1 MFVKFKTEFKKIFEK
16 CQIFWD
22 QQPLINVFR
31 AWALAILALW
41 AIQTC
46 IILSRTHLWKVKKLL
61 SLQVLYE
68 FAFSALL
75 AISIVSLIGIF
86 WVLGNRF
93 QALKFKAKTILVCG
107 LALFDAYYL
116 KADLENF
123 ALRMSDHI
131 IEDSTILLNIILYLL
146 ILLITSMLAVIYGLI
161 SILLIQART
170 WSNVK
175 QILAKIVVI
184 CLIIGILL
192 INEAILVNDYFRI
205 HFHLNLLGLIGLY
218 AYFEA
223 KIAHNQSDLN
233 QSDLNQSDRFKSPSL
248 YLYALYILIPLVLIQ
263 KPSHLV
269 LANFSKF
276 ESHYGMRILSHFGY
290 GKAKGVGKLPE
301 IYEQYVNPT
310 KIKEIQ
316 ESLNQIQETQIPQ
329 IQNSNPSPIP
339 KKPPI
344 VILLT
349 IDSLKADLF
358 EGRLLGEL
366 KSFENLKKQ
375 SLFFSRLYTSSTATR
390 FSLGSMFFGKYP
402 SHLIWK
408 RDSATHPSLEREK
421 GISLA
426 ESLKNNQIKSIAIT
440 TAKDLMR
447 DQHGIGRGFGQ
458 NHLLPPSKKQR
469 VALSHQVI
477 DQMVNVLKKHPKT
490 EPLFIYSHIMD
501 AHHPFDAGLTIGT
514 PYQRYLSELKLVG
527 QQIDQLLAFIK
538 TQTDQDRYYLM
549 ITADHGQG
557 FGRHRVKYHNG
568 PPYEH
573 QIKVPFWF
581 YHPLENTQNQPT
593 LNQPALDYSKT
604 PLSLIDLYPTI
615 LSIFGITP
623 STSQQQGFNLWPYL
637 HAIQQKQSSAHQMK
651 AILQKRMLLSV
662 NWHTRALIIP
672 NENLKVIEDT
682 QLGQVM
688 MFDLKKDPNE
698 QVNLC
703 EIEQGKNENL
713 SNTNLSK
720 CDQMANLLRLMI
732 EFQGQQP
739 SEF

>member
-1 MFVKFKTEFKKIFEK
+1 
-16 CQIFWD
+16 
-22 QQPLINVFR
+22 
-31 AWALAILALW
+31 
-41 AIQTC
+41 
-46 IILSRTHLWKVKKLL
+46 
-61 SLQVLYE
+61 
-68 FAFSALL
+68 
-75 AISIVSLIGIF
+75 
-86 WVLGNRF
+86 
-93 QALKFKAKTILVCG
+93 
-107 LALFDAYYL
+107 
-116 KADLENF
+116 
-123 ALRMSDHI
+123 
-131 IEDSTILLNIILYLL
+131 
-146 ILLITSMLAVIYGLI
+146 
-161 SILLIQART
+161 
-170 WSNVK
+170 
-175 QILAKIVVI
+175 
-184 CLIIGILL
+184 
-192 INEAILVNDYFRI
+192 
-205 HFHLNLLGLIGLY
+205 
-218 AYFEA
+218 
-223 KIAHNQSDLN
+223 
-233 QSDLNQSDRFKSPSL
+233 
-248 YLYALYILIPLVLIQ
+248 
-263 KPSHLV
+263 
-269 LANFSKF
+269 
-276 ESHYGMRILSHFGY
+276 MRILSHFGY
-290 GKAKGVGKLPE
+290 GKAKGVGQLPE
-301 IYEQYVNPT
+301 SYEQYVNPS
-310 KIKEIQ
+310 KIKQIQ
-316 ESLNQIQETQIPQ
+316 QSLNQIPQSQPQ
-329 IQNSNPSPIP
+329 ISNPTPTS

-426 ESLKNNQIKSIAIT
+426 ESLKNHRIKSLAIT

-447 DQHGIGRGFGQ
+447 DQHGIGRGFSQ
-458 NHLLPPSKKQR
+458 NRLLPPSKKQR

-477 DQMVNVLKKHPKT
+477 DQMLNVLKKHPKT

-527 QQIDQLLAFIK
+527 QQIDRLLAFIK
-538 TQTDQDRYYLM
+538 TQADQDRYYLM

-581 YHPLENTQNQPT
+581 YHPLENTQNQQVLNT
-593 LNQPALDYSKT
+593 QNQQALNQKPLDYSKT
-604 PLSLIDLYPTI
+604 PFSLIDLYPTI
-615 LSIFGITP
+615 LSIFGITQNP
-623 STSQQQGFNLWPYL
+623 SEQQGFNLWPYL
-637 HAIQQKQSSAHQMK
+637 DAIQQSQSSAQSQSSVQSQSSAIQMK

-672 NENLKVIEDT
+672 NENLKIIEDT

-703 EIEQGKNENL
+703 ETEQGKIENL
-713 SNTNLSK
+713 SSADLSK